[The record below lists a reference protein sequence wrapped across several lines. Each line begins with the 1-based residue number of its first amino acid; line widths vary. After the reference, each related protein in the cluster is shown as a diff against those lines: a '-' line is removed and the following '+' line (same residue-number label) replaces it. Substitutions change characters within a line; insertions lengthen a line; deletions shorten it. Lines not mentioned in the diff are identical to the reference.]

1 MKALLRDAM
10 PGVFTPPTP
19 TTDAE
24 KQATKMDVATKGLTV
39 AGELFTGHTA
49 LVYHMMVMSTLFIC
63 L

>member
-1 MKALLRDAM
+1 M

-39 AGELFTGHTA
+39 AGELFELFTGHTT
-49 LVYHMMVMSTLFIC
+49 LVCHMMGMSTLFIC